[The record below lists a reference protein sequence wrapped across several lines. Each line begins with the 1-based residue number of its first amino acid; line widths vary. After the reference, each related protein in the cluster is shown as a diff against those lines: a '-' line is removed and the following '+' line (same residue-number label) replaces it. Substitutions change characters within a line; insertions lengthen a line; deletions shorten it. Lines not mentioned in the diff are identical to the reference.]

1 MPNIYGA
8 PEVSVQD
15 LSAKLT
21 AGTAAIL
28 LDVRELHE
36 LQRASLGDSAVV
48 VPLSQ
53 LAAQQIAALPVAVQD
68 KDAEIMVLCHHGV
81 RSAQVTAWLLQ
92 QGWTNVLSV
101 AGGIDAYAKEIDATV
116 GMY

>member
-8 PEVSVQD
+8 PEISVQD
-15 LSAKLT
+15 LSTKLT
-21 AGTAAIL
+21 AGDAAIL

-36 LQRASLGDSAVV
+36 LQRASMGNSAVV

-53 LAAQQIAALPVAVQD
+53 LAAQQIAALPAHAQD
-68 KDAEIMVLCHHGV
+68 KDTEIMVLCHHGV

-92 QGWTNVLSV
+92 QGWANVHSV
-101 AGGIDAYAKEIDATV
+101 AGGIDAYAKEIDAAV